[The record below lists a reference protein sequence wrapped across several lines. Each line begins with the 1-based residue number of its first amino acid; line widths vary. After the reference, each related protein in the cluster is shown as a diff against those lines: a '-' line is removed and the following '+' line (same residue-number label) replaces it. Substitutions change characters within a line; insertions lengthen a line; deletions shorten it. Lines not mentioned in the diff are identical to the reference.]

1 MKRAL
6 ESTSFECYHAM
17 FSKSEDVIKR
27 DTDASFFFPYRLK
40 KVDPTHS
47 FQSDIDPSCSPGYCG
62 FSFQHADDLADP
74 LCWLKLLVLSILAGY
89 LTNYFLESLSLGE
102 LHTSYMLV
110 GPVPTTC

>member
-1 MKRAL
+1 
-6 ESTSFECYHAM
+6 M

-62 FSFQHADDLADP
+62 FNFQHADDLADP
-74 LCWLKLLVLSILAGY
+74 LCWLKLLVLSLLAGY
-89 LTNYFLESLSLGE
+89 LTNYLLESLLLGE
-102 LHTSYMLV
+102 LHTI
-110 GPVPTTC
+110 